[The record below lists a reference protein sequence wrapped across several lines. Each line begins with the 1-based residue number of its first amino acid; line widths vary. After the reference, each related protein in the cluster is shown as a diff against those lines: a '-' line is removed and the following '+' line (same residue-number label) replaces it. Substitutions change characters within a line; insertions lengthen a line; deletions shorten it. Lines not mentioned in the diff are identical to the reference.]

1 MIDCGADVRAF
12 HDQKVTLPGSEQD
25 KMRIR
30 RNANR
35 DRLKR
40 NLEKADE
47 PTPYE
52 HVSQG
57 SYRMKTMLQ
66 DDNNDYDIDDGAYFP
81 KGVLVGDR
89 GAEMSSLHARRMVQ
103 RAMDDG
109 TFKTPPEVKANC
121 VRVHYS
127 EGYHVDI
134 PVYRRIVD
142 EEADETYYELASSSG
157 WKRSDARDV
166 TKWYE
171 ETRKKTPDANQF
183 RRLNRYLKKHAR
195 SRESWKSRN
204 LSGFAITVLLAEI
217 YVLSSDRDDIALYR
231 TMQAMKSRLD
241 GNTAIDHPVTPNETV
256 TTDDPDAKA
265 RFFRDKLK
273 EALDHLAPVYAHGC
287 DRESA
292 LKCWDKVF
300 DTKFFS
306 ERYEG
311 EKAKSASLS
320 APAIG
325 SAAILG
331 STATAAASVSAR
343 GGGRHA

>member
-1 MIDCGADVRAF
+1 MIDCGADVKAF
-12 HDQKVTLPGSEQD
+12 HDDKVTLPGSEQN
-25 KMRIR
+25 KMRER

-35 DRLKR
+35 SRLKR
-40 NLEKADE
+40 NLEKADK

-66 DDNNDYDIDDGAYFP
+66 DDNNDYDIDDGAYFR

-89 GAEMSSLHARRMVQ
+89 GAEMSSLAARKMV
-103 RAMDDG
+103 RDAMDDG
-109 TFKTPPEVKANC
+109 SFKTPPEVKANC
-121 VRVHYS
+121 VRVHYTA
-127 EGYHVDI
+127 GFHVDI
-134 PVYRRIVD
+134 PVYRRIID
-142 EEADETYYELASSSG
+142 EDTDETYYELAASSG

-171 ETRKKTPDANQF
+171 ETRKNTSDADQF

-195 SRESWKSRN
+195 SRGSWKSRN
-204 LSGFAITVLLAEI
+204 LSGFAITVLLAET
-217 YVLSSDRDDIALYR
+217 YVLSPDRDDIALYL
-231 TMQAMKSRLD
+231 TMEAMKRRLD
-241 GNTAIDHPVTPNETV
+241 SNTVIDHPVTPNETV

-273 EALDHLAPVYAHGC
+273 EALDHLAAVYANDC

-300 DTKFFS
+300 DTTFFS
-306 ERYEG
+306 ERYEDK
-311 EKAKSASLS
+311 KAKNASLS
-320 APAIG
+320 APVIG
-325 SAAILG
+325 SGALLG
-331 STATAAASVSAR
+331 STAAAAASVSAR

>member
-1 MIDCGADVRAF
+1 MIDCSADVKAF
-12 HDQKVTLPGSEQD
+12 HDEKVTLPGSEQD
-25 KMRIR
+25 KMRKR
-30 RNANR
+30 RNSNR

-40 NLEKADE
+40 NLEKE
-47 PTPYE
+47 EKPTPYE

-57 SYRMKTMLQ
+57 SYRMKTMLR
-66 DDNNDYDIDDGAYFP
+66 DENNDYDIDDGAYFK
-81 KGVLVGDR
+81 KGDLVGDR
-89 GAEMSSLHARRMVQ
+89 GAEMSSLDARKMVCD
-103 RAMDDG
+103 AMDDG
-109 TFKTPPEVKANC
+109 SFKTPPEVKANC
-121 VRVHYS
+121 VRVQYS

-166 TKWYE
+166 TEWYE
-171 ETRKKTPDANQF
+171 EARKSTSDARQF

-204 LSGFAITVLLAEI
+204 LSGFAITVLLAET

-231 TMQAMKSRLD
+231 TMEAMKRRLD
-241 GNTAIDHPVTPNETV
+241 GNTVIDHPVTPNETV

-273 EALDHLAPVYAHGC
+273 EALDHLAPVYVEDC

-292 LKCWDKVF
+292 LKRWDKVF
-300 DTKFFS
+300 DTTFFS
-306 ERYEG
+306 ERYED

-331 STATAAASVSAR
+331 STAAAVSSVSAR

>member
-1 MIDCGADVRAF
+1 MIDCGADVKAF
-12 HDQKVTLPGSEQD
+12 HDQKVTLPGSERD
-25 KMRIR
+25 KMRKR

-40 NLEKADE
+40 NLEKDE
-47 PTPYE
+47 KPTPYE

-57 SYRMKTMLQ
+57 SYGMKTMLR
-66 DDNNDYDIDDGAYFP
+66 DENNDYDIDDGAYFQ

-89 GAEMSSLHARRMVQ
+89 GAEMSSLDARKMV
-103 RAMDDG
+103 RNAIDDG
-109 TFKTPPEVKANC
+109 TFKTAPEVKANC

-134 PVYRRIVD
+134 PVYRRVVD
-142 EEADETYYELASSSG
+142 EDADETYYELASSSG

-171 ETRKKTPDANQF
+171 EMRKGTSDANQF
-183 RRLNRYLKKHAR
+183 RRLNRYLKKHAK

-204 LSGFAITVLLAEI
+204 LSGFAITVLLAET
-217 YVLSSDRDDIALYR
+217 YVLSPDRDDIALYR
-231 TMQAMKSRLD
+231 TMEAMKSRLD
-241 GNTAIDHPVTPNETV
+241 GNTVIDHPVTPNETV
-256 TTDDPDAKA
+256 MSDDPDAKA
-265 RFFRDKLK
+265 CFFRDRLK
-273 EALDHLAPVYAHGC
+273 EALDHLAPVYAQNC

-292 LKCWDKVF
+292 LKFWDKVF
-300 DTKFFS
+300 NTTFIS
-306 ERYEG
+306 ERYED
-311 EKAKSASLS
+311 EKAKSSSLS

-331 STATAAASVSAR
+331 STTAVVASVSAR

>member
-1 MIDCGADVRAF
+1 MIDCGADVKAF
-12 HDQKVTLPGSEQD
+12 HDQKVTLPASERD
-25 KMRIR
+25 KMRKR

-40 NLEKADE
+40 NLEKDE
-47 PTPYE
+47 KPTPYE

-57 SYRMKTMLQ
+57 SYGMKTMLR
-66 DDNNDYDIDDGAYFP
+66 DENNGYDIDDGAYFQ

-89 GAEMSSLHARRMVQ
+89 GAEMSSLDNRKIVRN
-103 RAMDDG
+103 AMDDG
-109 TFKTPPEVKANC
+109 TFKTAPEVKANC

-134 PVYRRIVD
+134 PVYRRVVD
-142 EEADETYYELASSSG
+142 EDADETYYELASSSG

-171 ETRKKTPDANQF
+171 ETRKGTSDANQF
-183 RRLNRYLKKHAR
+183 RRLNRYLKKHAK

-204 LSGFAITVLLAEI
+204 LSGFAITVLLAET
-217 YVLSSDRDDIALYR
+217 YVLSPDRDDIALYR
-231 TMQAMKSRLD
+231 TMEAMKSRLD
-241 GNTAIDHPVTPNETV
+241 GNTVIDHPVTPNETV
-256 TTDDPDAKA
+256 TSDDPDAKA
-265 RFFRDKLK
+265 CFFRDRLK
-273 EALDHLAPVYAHGC
+273 EALDHLAPVYAQNC

-300 DTKFFS
+300 NTTFFS
-306 ERYEG
+306 ERYED
-311 EKAKSASLS
+311 EEAKSASLS
-320 APAIG
+320 APAIS

-331 STATAAASVSAR
+331 STTAAAASVSAK
-343 GGGRHA
+343 GGGRHV

>member
-1 MIDCGADVRAF
+1 MIDCSADVKAF
-12 HDQKVTLPGSEQD
+12 HDQKVTLPGSEQN
-25 KMRIR
+25 KMRGR

-40 NLEKADE
+40 NLEKADK
-47 PTPYE
+47 PMPYE

-66 DDNNDYDIDDGAYFP
+66 DDNNDYDIDDGAYFQ

-89 GAEMSSLHARRMVQ
+89 GAEMSSLDSRKMV
-103 RAMDDG
+103 REAMDDG
-109 TFKTPPEVKANC
+109 SFKTPPKVKANC
-121 VRVHYS
+121 VRVQYS

-142 EEADETYYELASSSG
+142 EDADETYYELASSSG
-157 WKRSDARDV
+157 WKRSDAREV
-166 TKWYE
+166 TNWYE
-171 ETRKKTPDANQF
+171 KTRNGTSDANQF
-183 RRLNRYLKKHAR
+183 RRLNRCLKKHAK

-204 LSGFAITVLLAEI
+204 LSGFAITVLLAET
-217 YVLSSDRDDIALYR
+217 YVLSPDRDDIALYR
-231 TMQAMKSRLD
+231 TMEAMKSRLD
-241 GNTAIDHPVTPNETV
+241 GDTVIDHPVTPSETV

-273 EALDHLAPVYAHGC
+273 EALDHLATVYADDC

-300 DTKFFS
+300 DTTFFS
-306 ERYEG
+306 ERYED
-311 EKAKSASLS
+311 EEAKSGSLS

-331 STATAAASVSAR
+331 STAAAAASVSAR

>member
-1 MIDCGADVRAF
+1 MIDCGADVKAF
-12 HDQKVTLPGSEQD
+12 HDEKVTLPGSERD
-25 KMRIR
+25 KMRER
-30 RNANR
+30 RNSNR
-35 DRLKR
+35 NRLKR
-40 NLEKADE
+40 NLEKDE
-47 PTPYE
+47 KPTPYE

-57 SYRMKTMLQ
+57 SYRLKTMLR
-66 DDNNDYDIDDGAYFP
+66 DENNDYDIDDGAYFK

-89 GAEMSSLHARRMVQ
+89 GAEMSSLDARKMV
-103 RAMDDG
+103 RDAMDDG
-109 TFKTPPEVKANC
+109 SFKTPPEVKANC
-121 VRVHYS
+121 VRIHYS

-142 EEADETYYELASSSG
+142 EDADETYYELAASSG

-171 ETRKKTPDANQF
+171 ETRNGTSDANQF

-195 SRESWKSRN
+195 SRASWKSRN
-204 LSGFAITVLLAEI
+204 LSGFAITVLLAET
-217 YVLSSDRDDIALYR
+217 YVLSPDRDDIALYC
-231 TMQAMKSRLD
+231 TMEAMKIRLD
-241 GNTAIDHPVTPNETV
+241 GNTVIDHPVTPDETV

-265 RFFRDKLK
+265 RFFRDKLQ
-273 EALDHLAPVYAHGC
+273 EALDHVAPGYANEC

-300 DTKFFS
+300 NTTFFS
-306 ERYEG
+306 ERYAD
-311 EKAKSASLS
+311 EKSKSASLS
-320 APAIG
+320 APAIS

-331 STATAAASVSAR
+331 STGAAASSVSAR

>member
-1 MIDCGADVRAF
+1 MIDCGADVKAF
-12 HDQKVTLPGSEQD
+12 HDQKVTLPESERD
-25 KMRIR
+25 KMRER
-30 RNANR
+30 RNTNR

-40 NLEKADE
+40 NLEKDE
-47 PTPYE
+47 KPTPYE

-57 SYRMKTMLQ
+57 SYRMRTMLQ
-66 DDNNDYDIDDGAYFP
+66 DDNNDYDIDDGAYFQ

-89 GAEMSSLHARRMVQ
+89 GAEMSSLDARKMV
-103 RAMDDG
+103 RKAMDDG
-109 TFKTPPEVKANC
+109 SFKTPPEVKGNC

-166 TKWYE
+166 TNWYE
-171 ETRKKTPDANQF
+171 ETREGTSDARQF

-204 LSGFAITVLLAEI
+204 LSGFAITVLLAET
-217 YVLSSDRDDIALYR
+217 YVLSPDRDDIALYR
-231 TMQAMKSRLD
+231 TMEAMKSRLD
-241 GNTAIDHPVTPNETV
+241 GNTVIDHPVTPNETV

-273 EALDHLAPVYAHGC
+273 EALDHLAPVYAHDC

-292 LKCWDKVF
+292 LKYWDKVF
-300 DTKFFS
+300 DTTFFS
-306 ERYEG
+306 ERYED

-331 STATAAASVSAR
+331 STAEAAASVSAR

>member
-1 MIDCGADVRAF
+1 MIDCGSDVKAF
-12 HDQKVTLPGSEQD
+12 HDQNVTLPGSERD
-25 KMRIR
+25 KMRKR

-40 NLEKADE
+40 NLEKDVK

-57 SYRMKTMLQ
+57 SYGMKTMLR
-66 DDNNDYDIDDGAYFP
+66 DENNDYDIDDGAYFRE
-81 KGVLVGDR
+81 GVLVGDR
-89 GAEMSSLHARRMVQ
+89 GAEMSSLDARKMV
-103 RAMDDG
+103 RNAMDDG

-127 EGYHVDI
+127 EGFHVDI
-134 PVYRRIVD
+134 PVYRRVVD
-142 EEADETYYELASSSG
+142 EDADETYFELASSSG

-166 TKWYE
+166 TSWYE
-171 ETRKKTPDANQF
+171 ETRKGTSDANQF
-183 RRLNRYLKKHAR
+183 RRLNRYLKKHAK

-204 LSGFAITVLLAEI
+204 LSGFVITVLLAETC
-217 YVLSSDRDDIALYR
+217 VLSPDRDDIALYR
-231 TMQAMKSRLD
+231 TMEAMKDRLD
-241 GNTAIDHPVTPNETV
+241 GNTVIDHPVTPNETV
-256 TTDDPDAKA
+256 TSDDPDAKA
-265 RFFRDKLK
+265 CFFRDRLK
-273 EALDHLAPVYAHGC
+273 EALDHLESVYAQDC
-287 DRESA
+287 DRDSA

-300 DTKFFS
+300 NTTFFS
-306 ERYEG
+306 ERYED

-331 STATAAASVSAR
+331 STAAAAASVSGR